1 MAPINSLKGIC
12 TKCNMESL
20 LLSEDT
26 ECWNCNCMCKCIG
39 ASFVYVQSSWE
50 NITNLCNLYDW
61 SGDSRLSRF
70 VLGKDTQQGVDLL
83 PSWRAQYL
91 NKRLVSMCSTKEIE
105 ILTWSQSQ
113 YVFIN
118 KSWLFSNS
126 SEHSTWVC
134 DWSTNN
140 FHFSLNIHWL
150 SGSLHSNPFV
160 AKLISRA

>member
-1 MAPINSLKGIC
+1 MLY
-12 TKCNMESL
+12 L
-20 LLSEDT
+20 WL
-26 ECWNCNCMCKCIG
+26 
-39 ASFVYVQSSWE
+39 YVQMYRGQFCIYSKQLGE
-50 NITNLCNLYDW
+50 YHQ
-61 SGDSRLSRF
+61 F
-70 VLGKDTQQGVDLL
+70 VLFVWSERGFEIVKVCVRKIGLDTHQGVDLS
-83 PSWRAQYL
+83 PSWLAQYFY
-91 NKRLVSMCSTKEIE
+91 KRLVSMCSTKEIE
-105 ILTWSQSQ
+105 ILTSSKSQ